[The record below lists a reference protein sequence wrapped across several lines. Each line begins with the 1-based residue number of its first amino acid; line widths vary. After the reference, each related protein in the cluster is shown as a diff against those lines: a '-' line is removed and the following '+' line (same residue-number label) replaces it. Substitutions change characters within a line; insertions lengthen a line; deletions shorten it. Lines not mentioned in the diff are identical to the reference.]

1 MGSVNPDH
9 VSRLNCSMPEDVLV
23 TLGCPLNPRVIGTEK
38 ALAPDLEGTTCAE
51 AQTQTGPLPVLRM
64 WASVLA
70 RTELARLLLQF
81 LAWPESFRAWAGL
94 SLFPPGRCPEG
105 MSL

>member
-1 MGSVNPDH
+1 
-9 VSRLNCSMPEDVLV
+9 MPEDVLV

-64 WASVLA
+64 
-70 RTELARLLLQF
+70 
-81 LAWPESFRAWAGL
+81 
-94 SLFPPGRCPEG
+94 
-105 MSL
+105 